1 MQKLIKA
8 LTYLSALQ
16 SLLPFLKP
24 SDRSMKTLLWI
35 PKLIAGA
42 IAPINAIIC
51 GLGALVG
58 LLRRDWKLASLGL
71 MGAGLAAKFIEEV
84 PDSQS
89 QFEVAFGSAWEQ
101 QIPKELAPHLMPVR
115 FSLPAQSPEN
125 FKLKQNLVIGRSP
138 QNGKDLLADLWLPA
152 SETQRSGLGLIY
164 AHGSGWR
171 VGDKDMG
178 TRPFF
183 QRLASQGHVIL
194 DVAYTLWPTAGIPTM
209 VTEINLAT
217 LWMKEH
223 ASSYEINPKKIVL
236 IGGSAGAHLVL
247 LAAYAPD
254 EVAFQPAGE
263 NIDTTVG
270 GVVAYYPPVDLLA
283 MQTRLEE
290 YTTQSTPKLVEKTA
304 DRMIQILFQIDNSP
318 SEKGS
323 HQDMIT
329 ELLGGTAAEIPK
341 TYQLLS
347 PIYHADGNCP
357 PTMLLQGADDVFDL
371 AAGVRDLQT
380 KLKEANVPVVWVE
393 FPHTEHAFDLFF
405 PQISPVAQAA
415 TYDVERFLAMLI

>member
-1 MQKLIKA
+1 MQKFIKA

-24 SDRSMKTLLWI
+24 SDRSIKTLLWI

-42 IAPINAIIC
+42 IAPFNAIIC
-51 GLGALVG
+51 GLGAFVG

-71 MGAGLAAKFIEEV
+71 IGAGLAAKFIEEV
-84 PDSQS
+84 PDTQA
-89 QFEVAFGSAWEQ
+89 QFEAAFGSNWEQ
-101 QIPKELAPHLMPVR
+101 QIPEKLAPHIMPVR
-115 FSLPAQSPEN
+115 FSLPARTPEN
-125 FKLKQNLVIGRSP
+125 FKLQQNIVIGRSP

-152 SETQRSGLGLIY
+152 SETQRSKLSLIY

-194 DVAYTLWPTAGIPTM
+194 DVAYTLWPAAGIPTM

-217 LWMKEH
+217 LWMKKH
-223 ASSYEINPKKIVL
+223 APSYEINPKKIVL

-254 EVAFQPAGE
+254 KVAFQPAGE
-263 NIDTTVG
+263 NIDTTVC

-290 YTTQSTPKLVEKTA
+290 YTTQSTPKLVEKAA
-304 DRMIQILFQIDNSP
+304 DKMIQTLFQIDNSP
-318 SEKGS
+318 SDDGS
-323 HQDMIT
+323 RQDMIA
-329 ELLGGTAAEIPK
+329 ELLGGTATEIPE
-341 TYQLLS
+341 TYRLLS
-347 PIYHADGNCP
+347 PIYHAGENCP
-357 PTMLLQGADDVFDL
+357 PTMLLQGADDVFEL
-371 AAGVRDLQT
+371 AVGVRNLQT
-380 KLKEANVPVVWVE
+380 KLKEANVPVVCVE

-415 TYDVERFLAMLI
+415 TYDVERFLAMLV